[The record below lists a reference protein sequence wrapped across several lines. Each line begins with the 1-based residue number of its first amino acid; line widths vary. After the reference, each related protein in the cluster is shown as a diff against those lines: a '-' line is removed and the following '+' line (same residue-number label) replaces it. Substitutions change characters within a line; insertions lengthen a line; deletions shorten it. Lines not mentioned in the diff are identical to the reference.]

1 MIVMLNKLQ
10 KPDYSIPKAYHPISL
25 LECTGKLEK
34 IVANRINFDI
44 FRCGILSMS
53 QFSSRPHH
61 NAVDAVAT
69 LVHRI

>member
-10 KPDYSIPKAYHPISL
+10 KPDCSISKAYHPISL

-44 FRCGILSMS
+44 F
-53 QFSSRPHH
+53 
-61 NAVDAVAT
+61 
-69 LVHRI
+69 